1 MGYAETRLLG
11 DVQRLK
17 RDLAKSQE
25 RERQTREGCMDLLQ
39 AVRNIVPGAED
50 SSTAAT
56 ATTRA
61 LVDRAAAL
69 LAPDA
74 E

>member
-17 RDLAKSQE
+17 RELLKSTE
-25 RERQTREGCMDLLQ
+25 RERQTRQGCMDLVQ
-39 AVRNIVPGAED
+39 AMRSLLSCADD
-50 SSTAAT
+50 SNAAAT

-61 LVDRAAAL
+61 LVDEAEDL
-69 LAPDA
+69 LSPDA